1 MANNSI
7 QVNATEIGCDINW
20 DIFFSYWLYSS
31 VVCSVASFA
40 GNVLVILIVYK
51 TKTLRTTTNY
61 FIVNMAISD
70 VFVPALDTL
79 RITLLYRK
87 DAPALTQTF
96 FTILCRMLNFL
107 TNLSYVMSMTSLVV
121 ITAHRFYA
129 VVFPLRARLERR
141 RARIVLLLSTWLIPI
156 AVLFSI
162 SSVLFIQY
170 GKQQLLF

>member
-20 DIFFSYWLYSS
+20 DIFLSYWLLSS

-87 DAPALTQTF
+87 DAPNTNFLYHIVQNASLPYEPF
-96 FTILCRMLNFL
+96 LWGVNDKPCCYYSSPILCRSIPIESQ
-107 TNLSYVMSMTSLVV
+107 TRTSNNG
-121 ITAHRFYA
+121 
-129 VVFPLRARLERR
+129 R
-141 RARIVLLLSTWLIPI
+141 RARIVLLLLRN
-156 AVLFSI
+156 
-162 SSVLFIQY
+162 
-170 GKQQLLF
+170 KLLV